1 MTDAPITCPNCGAEF
16 ELTEALAAPLHAKL
30 EAAHRAELTQLQTQ
44 LRGESE
50 ERIKILVSQAQ
61 RKARVDA
68 AQAQHL
74 LEQELADERQRRQV
88 AQQAELELRKTKTQL
103 ENRARE
109 LDLDVARRVD
119 AEKQRLEEA
128 VRKGVA
134 EQHALKLKEKDKL
147 IEDLGRALEDLRRK
161 SEQGSPERQGEVLEI
176 DVEAELARLFPH
188 DIISPVPKGARGA
201 DLLQDVRDGARTCG
215 RIVWETKNTKHWQPA
230 WLDKLKHDQRAVGA
244 NLAVLV
250 STALP
255 EGIVEFGRIDG
266 VWVASLQAWPALALA
281 LREQLVQ
288 VAFAHA
294 AADGKH
300 EKMEFLYRY
309 LVGDQFRVHV
319 EAIVEAFTAL
329 QQELNRERR
338 AMERIWKEREKQIE
352 RVLATTAGMY
362 GEVRA
367 IVGSTLPEVPALELV
382 PVAGML
388 EDLTE

>member
-1 MTDAPITCPNCGAEF
+1 
-16 ELTEALAAPLHAKL
+16 
-30 EAAHRAELTQLQTQ
+30 
-44 LRGESE
+44 
-50 ERIKILVSQAQ
+50 
-61 RKARVDA
+61 
-68 AQAQHL
+68 
-74 LEQELADERQRRQV
+74 
-88 AQQAELELRKTKTQL
+88 
-103 ENRARE
+103 
-109 LDLDVARRVD
+109 
-119 AEKQRLEEA
+119 
-128 VRKGVA
+128 
-134 EQHALKLKEKDKL
+134 
-147 IEDLGRALEDLRRK
+147 
-161 SEQGSPERQGEVLEI
+161 VLEI

-201 DLLQDVRDGARTCG
+201 DVLQEVRDGVRTCG

-266 VWVASLQAWPALALA
+266 VWVATLQAWPALALA

-309 LVGDQFRVHV
+309 LAGDQFRVHV

-338 AMERIWKEREKQIE
+338 AMERIWKERAKQIE

-367 IVGSTLPEVPALELV
+367 IVGSTLPEVSALELA